1 MELISEFYHENQIA
15 EMMKNNYLLCKNVS
29 MDVILFRLSL
39 QKRLLET
46 TSVAHSW
53 LEG

>member
-1 MELISEFYHENQIA
+1 MELISEFYGENQTA
-15 EMMKNNYLLCKNVS
+15 KMMKDNHLLCKNVI
-29 MDVILFRLSL
+29 MYVILSRLSL
-39 QKRLLET
+39 QKHLLET